1 MKILT
6 KLSAVLFFTVAVL
19 SCKNETSE
27 IRTVSTEV
35 RVDQNEYKDIAYKK
49 ASFNIEG
56 MTCAMGCAKTIEKRL
71 AKMEGV
77 KMAQVNFEEK
87 TALVEFDEA
96 KLDTD
101 IISNAVSKV
110 NEIYT
115 VHNMKTVESFENL
128 ENE

>member
-19 SCKNETSE
+19 SCKNEIPE
-27 IRTVSTEV
+27 IKTVSTEI
-35 RVDQNEYKDIAYKK
+35 RVDQNEYKDIAYTK

-71 AKMEGV
+71 AKMDGV

-87 TALVEFDEA
+87 TALVEFDEK

-101 IISNAVSKV
+101 KISNAVSKV

-115 VHNMKTVESFENL
+115 VHNMKTLESFENL